1 MSNTNS
7 TSKPPRTDNAYL
19 AQQGYKPGAPIRR
32 ITLNATGIK
41 VDPALPLVISSN
53 GAGGVRYAMGEQQN
67 QTAIDEATLFTQDR
81 AQSTPANLSAS
92 AYSDAEFVLFAREDN
107 LADAI
112 YYGREVYSTLM
123 TMRMRCIDDET
134 QALKRKLAELE
145 TTRQSVME
153 QHELIGFTVE

>member
-7 TSKPPRTDNAYL
+7 PRTDNAYL

-67 QTAIDEATLFTQDR
+67 QTEIGR
-81 AQSTPANLSAS
+81 AH
-92 AYSDAEFVLFAREDN
+92 V
-107 LADAI
+107 
-112 YYGREVYSTLM
+112 
-123 TMRMRCIDDET
+123 
-134 QALKRKLAELE
+134 
-145 TTRQSVME
+145 
-153 QHELIGFTVE
+153 

>member
-7 TSKPPRTDNAYL
+7 PRTDNAYL

-41 VDPALPLVISSN
+41 VDPALPLVSSN

-145 TTRQSVME
+145 TARQSVME

>member
-7 TSKPPRTDNAYL
+7 PRTDNAYL

-81 AQSTPANLSAS
+81 AQSTPAYRRYRCHAWLRS
-92 AYSDAEFVLFAREDN
+92 FVGAT
-107 LADAI
+107 
-112 YYGREVYSTLM
+112 EVDH
-123 TMRMRCIDDET
+123 I
-134 QALKRKLAELE
+134 KLAPTKSLATQLHRRPRPE
-145 TTRQSVME
+145 SVRSRR
-153 QHELIGFTVE
+153 LAAPLAASLPRP